1 MAKIKTIF
9 RCEAA
14 GRENN
19 EDNGKILQL
28 GSNKGVLLIVCDGM
42 GGMEAGEV
50 ASSLAVATIEQWFT
64 PERITKQVLTNP
76 QDYLK
81 QSIVGADTNIKNYS
95 KTHPET
101 EGMGST
107 IVLAWLLDQK
117 AYVAWCGDS
126 RAYRYN
132 PQLGLE
138 RLSHDHSLVQTWV
151 DAGQITEDQAFDHP
165 QSNIIT
171 RSLGDPNGVA
181 MPDSAEYTLYNDDV
195 ILLCTDG
202 LCGTLRDRQI
212 EAILAGNSDLS
223 QCCNQLWKTDEE
235 AGWHDNVTTALA
247 RVMSDGAMLSMAK
260 AEPEEQ
266 QEIEIIDDEPEQE
279 RPADKSNKL
288 RYVVVAAICV
298 IVAIVAY
305 ILFKP
310 AKNQPEKSTPATEI
324 SIEVQSNT
332 KTEKEETQNEKPTTT
347 LEEQNDNPAVSVN
360 VTINVTNETE
370 KKEDV
375 TADEQ
380 KTEEIKEEQTST
392 NEKQPLDPKTLPV
405 KEN

>member
-202 LCGTLRDRQI
+202 LSGTLRDRQI

-279 RPADKSNKL
+279 RPANKSNNL

-298 IVAIVAY
+298 IAAVVAY
-305 ILFKP
+305 ILFRP
-310 AKNQPEKSTPATEI
+310 AKNQPEKSTPTTEI
-324 SIEVQSNT
+324 SVEVQSNT
-332 KTEKEETQNEKPTTT
+332 KTEKEETQNEKPMTT

-375 TADEQ
+375 AADEQ
-380 KTEEIKEEQTST
+380 KTEEIKDERPSS